1 MNNNGINFDPMT
13 GQPISQNN
21 NISPNPNEVMQNQSN
36 SQTVETQAINQQVDV
51 GANQS
56 IPNNITQNVPI
67 DSSANVPPEI
77 ISAPL
82 VEQSKEQFINN
93 SQVVNQEKVKEKVKE
108 KGKNNGINYLFVII
122 LLAVLFIAIFFLF
135 PLLSKNL

>member
-36 SQTVETQAINQQVDV
+36 SQTVETQAVNQQVDV

-93 SQVVNQEKVKEKVKE
+93 SQVVNQEKVKEK
-108 KGKNNGINYLFVII
+108 GKNNGINYLFVII

>member
-93 SQVVNQEKVKEKVKE
+93 SQVVNQEKVKEK
-108 KGKNNGINYLFVII
+108 GKNNGINYLFVII